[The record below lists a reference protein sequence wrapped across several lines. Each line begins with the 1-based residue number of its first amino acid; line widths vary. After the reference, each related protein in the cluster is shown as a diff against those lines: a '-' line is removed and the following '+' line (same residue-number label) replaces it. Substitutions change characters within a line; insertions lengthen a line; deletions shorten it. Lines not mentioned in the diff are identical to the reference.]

1 MKQYRFK
8 VLAKLTKTDG
18 KSLLSNIIATSIID
32 AKNKVKAMHPE
43 AVIYSCVKC
52 EEYTDPKQKLNQATK
67 SKSNNSENSSSMG
80 SVLLGAAVAA
90 GIGLFLKNK

>member
-1 MKQYRFK
+1 MKQYRFN
-8 VLAKLTKTDG
+8 VLAKLTKTGG
-18 KSLLSNIIATSIID
+18 KQLLSNIIATSIID

-52 EEYTDPKQKLNQATK
+52 EEYIDPKQELNQAIK
-67 SKSNNSENSSSMG
+67 SKSDNSENPSSMG

-90 GIGLFLKNK
+90 GIGLFFKNK